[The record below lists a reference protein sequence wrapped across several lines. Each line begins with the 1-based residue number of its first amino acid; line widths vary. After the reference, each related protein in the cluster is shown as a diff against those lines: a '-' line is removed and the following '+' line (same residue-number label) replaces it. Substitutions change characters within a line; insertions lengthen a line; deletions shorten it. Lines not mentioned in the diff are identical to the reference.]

1 MIGII
6 GGSGVYEITHK
17 ADSCTKKLVKTDYGD
32 VEVSILDIFSK
43 KVAFI
48 PRHAAGHNIPPH
60 KINFRAN
67 IDALKN
73 VGVTKIIATNSVGSM
88 NLEMPP
94 GSFVIPNDFL
104 DFSQNRA
111 KTFYEDPNDFLDF
124 SQNRAKTFYE
134 DKVVH
139 IDVTEPYCSSLS
151 DVLDKSGDV
160 ILGGTYVCTEGPRF
174 ETPAEIKMFKML
186 GGDLVGMTGVPE
198 VTLAREREMCYASI
212 CIVSNYASGI
222 SQNNLTIDEV
232 FEMMG
237 EKEVELLELIYNF
250 IKNVDDST
258 DCTWL

>member
-6 GGSGVYEITHK
+6 GGSGVYEITEK
-17 ADSCTKKLVKTDYGD
+17 ADKCETELVRTDYGE
-32 VEVSILDIFSK
+32 VEVSILEIFSK

-48 PRHAAGHNIPPH
+48 PRHAQGHSIPPH
-60 KINFRAN
+60 KINYRAN

-88 NLEMPP
+88 NPEMPP
-94 GSFVIPNDFL
+94 GSFVIPDDFL
-104 DFSQNRA
+104 DFSQNR
-111 KTFYEDPNDFLDF
+111 K
-124 SQNRAKTFYE
+124 KTFYE

-139 IDVTEPYCSSLS
+139 VDVTQPYCPQLR
-151 DVLDKSGDV
+151 DVLAESGDV

-198 VTLAREREMCYASI
+198 VTLAREREICYNSI

-222 SQNNLTIDEV
+222 SDDELTIDEV
-232 FEMMG
+232 FEMVSKM
-237 EKEVELLELIYNF
+237 ESELLEMIYNF
-250 IKNVDDST
+250 IKNADDSK
-258 DCTWL
+258 DCLCNHTLDGAEV

>member
-6 GGSGVYEITHK
+6 GGSGVYEITEK
-17 ADSCTKKLVKTDYGD
+17 ADKCEKKIVKTDYGE

-48 PRHAAGHNIPPH
+48 PRHASGHSIPPH

-94 GSFVIPNDFL
+94 GSFVIPDDFL
-104 DFSQNRA
+104 DFSQDR
-111 KTFYEDPNDFLDF
+111 K
-124 SQNRAKTFYE
+124 KTFYE

-139 IDVTEPYCSSLS
+139 IDVTEAYCPQLR
-151 DVLDKSGDV
+151 DVLAKSGDV

-198 VTLAREREMCYASI
+198 VTLAREREICYNSI

-222 SQNNLTIDEV
+222 SEDELTIDEV
-232 FEMMG
+232 FEMVSQ
-237 EKEVELLELIYNF
+237 KEAELLELIYNF
-250 IKNVDDST
+250 IKNVDET
-258 DCTWL
+258 EDCSCNHALDGAEV

>member
-67 IDALKN
+67 VDALKN

-111 KTFYEDPNDFLDF
+111 KTFYED
-124 SQNRAKTFYE
+124 
-134 DKVVH
+134 KVVH
-139 IDVTEPYCSSLS
+139 IDVT
-151 DVLDKSGDV
+151 
-160 ILGGTYVCTEGPRF
+160 GGTYVCTEGPRF

-258 DCTWL
+258 DCTCLHALDGAEV

>member
-6 GGSGVYEITHK
+6 GGSGVYEIANK
-17 ADSCTKKLVKTDYGD
+17 ADSVEEKLVETDYG
-32 VEVSILDIFSK
+32 EVKVSVLDIFSK

-48 PRHAAGHNIPPH
+48 PRHASGHSIPPH

-73 VGVTKIIATNSVGSM
+73 VGVKKIIATNSVGSM

-94 GSFVIPNDFL
+94 GSFVIPD
-104 DFSQNRA
+104 
-111 KTFYEDPNDFLDF
+111 DFLDF

-139 IDVTEPYCSSLS
+139 IDVTAPYCESLR
-151 DVLDKSGDV
+151 DVLKESGDV

-186 GGDLVGMTGVPE
+186 GGDLVGMTGLPE
-198 VTLAREREMCYASI
+198 VTLAREREMCYNSI

-222 SQNNLTIDEV
+222 SEDNLTIDEV
-232 FEMMG
+232 FEMVG
-237 EKEVELLELIYNF
+237 QKEVELLELIYNF
-250 IKNVDDST
+250 IKNVDESC
-258 DCTWL
+258 DCECHHALDGAEV

>member
-1 MIGII
+1 MIKLIGII

-17 ADSCTKKLVKTDYGD
+17 ADSCTEKLIGTDYGD
-32 VEVSILDIFSK
+32 VEVSILEIFGK

-48 PRHAAGHNIPPH
+48 PRHAAGHSIPPH

-88 NLEMPP
+88 NEDMPP
-94 GSFVIPNDFL
+94 GSFVIPDDFL
-104 DFSQNRA
+104 DFSQDRV
-111 KTFYEDPNDFLDF
+111 
-124 SQNRAKTFYE
+124 KTFYE

-139 IDVTEPYCSSLS
+139 IDVTEAYCPSLR
-151 DVLDKSGDV
+151 DVLAQSGDV

-198 VTLAREREMCYASI
+198 VTLAREREICYNSI

-222 SQNNLTIDEV
+222 SPDELTIDEV
-232 FEMMG
+232 FEMVAK
-237 EKEVELLELIYNF
+237 KEHELLELIYNF
-250 IKNVDDST
+250 IKNVDDDT
-258 DCTWL
+258 DCMCNHALDGAEV

>member
-1 MIGII
+1 MIKLIGII

-17 ADSCTKKLVKTDYGD
+17 ADSCTEKLIGTDYGD
-32 VEVSILDIFSK
+32 MEVSILEIFGK

-48 PRHAAGHNIPPH
+48 PRHAAGHSIPPH

-88 NLEMPP
+88 NEDMPP
-94 GSFVIPNDFL
+94 GSFVIPDDFL
-104 DFSQNRA
+104 DFSQDRV
-111 KTFYEDPNDFLDF
+111 
-124 SQNRAKTFYE
+124 KTFYE

-139 IDVTEPYCSSLS
+139 IDVTEAYCPSLR
-151 DVLDKSGDV
+151 DVLAQSGDV

-198 VTLAREREMCYASI
+198 VTLAREREICYNSI

-222 SQNNLTIDEV
+222 SPDELTIDEV
-232 FEMMG
+232 FEMVAK
-237 EKEVELLELIYNF
+237 KEHELLELIYNF
-250 IKNVDDST
+250 IKNVDDDT
-258 DCTWL
+258 DCMCNHALDGAEV

>member
-1 MIGII
+1 MIKLIGII

-17 ADSCTKKLVKTDYGD
+17 ADSCTEKLIKTDYGD
-32 VEVSILDIFSK
+32 VEVSILEIFGK

-48 PRHAAGHNIPPH
+48 PRHAAGHSIPPH

-88 NLEMPP
+88 NEDMPP
-94 GSFVIPNDFL
+94 GSFVIPDDFL
-104 DFSQNRA
+104 DFSQDRV
-111 KTFYEDPNDFLDF
+111 
-124 SQNRAKTFYE
+124 KTFYE

-139 IDVTEPYCSSLS
+139 IDVTEAYCPSLR
-151 DVLDKSGDV
+151 DVLAESGDV

-198 VTLAREREMCYASI
+198 VTLAREREICYNSI

-222 SQNNLTIDEV
+222 SPDELTIDEV
-232 FEMMG
+232 FEMVAK
-237 EKEVELLELIYNF
+237 KEHELLELIYNF
-250 IKNVDDST
+250 IKNVDDDT
-258 DCTWL
+258 DCMCNHALDGAEV

>member
-1 MIGII
+1 MIKLIGII

-17 ADSCTKKLVKTDYGD
+17 ADSCTKKVIKTDYGE
-32 VEVSILDIFSK
+32 VEVSILEIFGK

-48 PRHAAGHNIPPH
+48 PRHAAGHSIPPH

-88 NLEMPP
+88 NENMPP
-94 GSFVIPNDFL
+94 GSFVIPDDFL
-104 DFSQNRA
+104 DFSQDRV
-111 KTFYEDPNDFLDF
+111 
-124 SQNRAKTFYE
+124 KTFYE

-139 IDVTEPYCSSLS
+139 IDVTEAYCPSLR
-151 DVLDKSGDV
+151 DVLAESGDV

-198 VTLAREREMCYASI
+198 VTLAREREICYNSI

-222 SQNNLTIDEV
+222 SPDELTIDEV
-232 FEMMG
+232 FEMVAK
-237 EKEVELLELIYNF
+237 KEHELLELIYNF
-250 IKNVDDST
+250 IKNVDDDT
-258 DCTWL
+258 DCMCNHALDGAEV

>member
-1 MIGII
+1 MIKLIGII

-17 ADSCTKKLVKTDYGD
+17 ADSCTEKLIKTDYGD
-32 VEVSILDIFSK
+32 VEVSILEIFGK

-48 PRHAAGHNIPPH
+48 PRHAAGHSIPPH

-88 NLEMPP
+88 NEDMPP
-94 GSFVIPNDFL
+94 GSFVIPDDFL
-104 DFSQNRA
+104 DFSQDRV
-111 KTFYEDPNDFLDF
+111 
-124 SQNRAKTFYE
+124 KTFYE

-139 IDVTEPYCSSLS
+139 IDVTEAYCPSLR
-151 DVLDKSGDV
+151 DVLAESGDV

-198 VTLAREREMCYASI
+198 VTLAREREICYNSI

-222 SQNNLTIDEV
+222 SPDELTIDEV
-232 FEMMG
+232 FEMVAK
-237 EKEVELLELIYNF
+237 KEHELLELIYNF
-250 IKNVDDST
+250 IKNVDNDT
-258 DCTWL
+258 DCMCNHALDGAEV